1 MLISGK
7 DRILGYAKEDIE
19 YRRVHVD
26 LSDSESENSK
36 KEKSKNAEEPEKSH
50 ATKLYIDVRKN
61 LNNFL

>member
-7 DRILGYAKEDIE
+7 DRILGYAPEDIE
-19 YRRVHVD
+19 YRKVYDD
-26 LSDSESENSK
+26 LSDSESEHSK
-36 KEKSKNAEEPEKSH
+36 KEKLKKTEEPEKNH